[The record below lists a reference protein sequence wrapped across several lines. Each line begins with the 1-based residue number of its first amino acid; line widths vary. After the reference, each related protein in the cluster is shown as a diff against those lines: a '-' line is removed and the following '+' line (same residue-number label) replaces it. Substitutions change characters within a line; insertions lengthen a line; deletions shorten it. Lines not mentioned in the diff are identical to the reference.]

1 MGWMRTLI
9 LGDIGNR
16 LDIADTEADIR
27 ALRNKHQ
34 AGAKS
39 LDEKT
44 REIDRL
50 KNELGRQTLAIQALT
65 RFLISKEIV
74 KEEELARFIN
84 EIDAEDGIVDGKIAA
99 GPARAHQMP
108 HPPLVNI
115 PAGTYRKPG
124 EQGPE

>member
-34 AGAKS
+34 SGAKA
-39 LDEKT
+39 LDDKT

-50 KNELGRQTLAIQALT
+50 QNELGRQALAIQALT
-65 RFLISKEIV
+65 RFLIRNGIV
-74 KEEELARFIN
+74 KEEELARFIT
-84 EIDAEDGIVDGKIAA
+84 EIDAEDGIADGKITAA
-99 GPARAHQMP
+99 PTRAHQIP

-115 PAGTYRKPG
+115 PPGTYRKSE
-124 EQGPE
+124 EQGPG

>member
-34 AGAKS
+34 AGAKT
-39 LDEKT
+39 LEDKT

-50 KNELGRQTLAIQALT
+50 KNELGRQALAIQALT
-65 RFLISKEIV
+65 RFLISKSIV
-74 KEEELARFIN
+74 EEEELARFIT
-84 EIDAEDGIVDGKIAA
+84 EIDAEDGIMDGKIAA
-99 GPARAHQMP
+99 GPARAHQIP
-108 HPPLVNI
+108 HPPLINI
-115 PAGTYRKPG
+115 PPGTYRKSE
-124 EQGPE
+124 EQGPG